1 MLTTHITNTHTY
13 THALP
18 LWLQQSVRY
27 EPIKLVCISL
37 KREAEGEHA
46 LYYRRNVGT
55 KSLCKFALRRST
67 DPPPSRRLHG
77 TSVFTLSVSALIYS
91 ILLGLVCV
99 CLCSCEDSTH
109 NTVDDKSISVLAEF
123 LCERWAESVLL
134 ICDCHMRRDIFRY
147 PMVCRQ
153 KGLSTCR
160 TLCVCFYICDR
171 NTMSSLLYN

>member
-99 CLCSCEDSTH
+99 CVYAAVRIPPTILLT
-109 NTVDDKSISVLAEF
+109 TKAF
-123 LCERWAESVLL
+123 LCWLNSSVRGG
-134 ICDCHMRRDIFRY
+134 RRACY
-147 PMVCRQ
+147 
-153 KGLSTCR
+153 
-160 TLCVCFYICDR
+160 
-171 NTMSSLLYN
+171 